1 MMTQVATAAGVLPI
15 TTAVADH
22 TWLQGE
28 FISVVQKRGAA
39 IIDARKLSSALSAA
53 HAISDH
59 MRDWT
64 LGTQPGEF
72 TSMAVHSDGSY
83 GIEPGLIFSFPVT
96 CSGGDYS
103 IVQGLPVSDFAR
115 AKLSVTEKELQEE
128 KAATASV

>member
-1 MMTQVATAAGVLPI
+1 MMAQVATAAGVVPI

-64 LGTQPGEF
+64 LGTSPGEF

-83 GIEPGLIFSFPVT
+83 GVEAGLIFSFPVT